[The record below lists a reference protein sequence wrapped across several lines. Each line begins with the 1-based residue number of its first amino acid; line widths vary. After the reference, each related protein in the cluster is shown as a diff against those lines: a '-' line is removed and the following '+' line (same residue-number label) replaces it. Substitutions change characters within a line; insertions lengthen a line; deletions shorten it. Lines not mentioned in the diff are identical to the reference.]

1 MESGYKISVAGL
13 KTKSD
18 HIKRFYFI
26 FATEL
31 ITNIDYA
38 KEVFVDIKH
47 RFPEPEFQVSVT
59 HPITSPLEVMK
70 SGSSGTGM
78 AWTLQGWFG
87 RTAHDL
93 IERGIC
99 FAKDDPERT

>member
-18 HIKRFYFI
+18 HIERFYLI

-31 ITNIDYA
+31 ITSINYA

-59 HPITSPLEVMK
+59 HWNCT
-70 SGSSGTGM
+70 GTEIN
-78 AWTLQGWFG
+78 WELTEK
-87 RTAHDL
+87 
-93 IERGIC
+93 IS
-99 FAKDDPERT
+99 